1 MPSASRRHLFWSV
14 ALTVV
19 ALDQITKA
27 VAVARLSA
35 GVVPIF
41 GDWLLFR
48 LVYNKGAAFG
58 IYLGPYSRW
67 IFLGLALVA
76 LVVLGSMVRHTQPSH
91 WFRLTALG
99 LVCGGAVGN
108 LIDRIRSADGVVD
121 FIDVYIGPLHWPTFN
136 VADMGVTCGAIA
148 LAAVLWREGHA
159 AEEEHGA
166 RERTNPAEA

>member
-1 MPSASRRHLFWSV
+1 MPSASKRHLFWWV

-27 VAVARLSA
+27 LAVARLSA

-76 LVVLGSMVRHTQPSH
+76 LVVLGSMVRHTLPTQRI
-91 WFRLTALG
+91 RLTALA
-99 LVCGGAVGN
+99 LVCGGAAGN
-108 LIDRIRSADGVVD
+108 LVDRLRGAGGVVD
-121 FIDVYIGPLHWPTFN
+121 FIDVYIGPFHWPTFN
-136 VADMGVTCGAIA
+136 VADMAVTCGAVA
-148 LAAVLWREGHA
+148 LAAVLWQEGRA
-159 AEEEHGA
+159 SD
-166 RERTNPAEA
+166 ERPAESADPTEA

>member
-1 MPSASRRHLFWSV
+1 MPNASKRHLFWWV

-27 VAVARLSA
+27 MAVARLSA

-67 IFLGLALVA
+67 IFLGLAIVA
-76 LVVLGSMVRHTQPSH
+76 L
-91 WFRLTALG
+91 
-99 LVCGGAVGN
+99 
-108 LIDRIRSADGVVD
+108 DRIRSSDGVVD

-159 AEEEHGA
+159 VEDEHGA
-166 RERTNPAEA
+166 RESTNPAEA